1 MRGLASALIAAALA
15 ACGPEAERVAVPP
28 VEAEDGL
35 VAVTINATVPDD
47 AGEIYLAANI
57 DALGLWRADGQLMTG
72 EGRYRTTTLA
82 LRDGFALEFKLTG
95 GSWDTEGTGPSGTV
109 LPNFSHTVEAGGDNV
124 VEVEIVDFKWPADA
138 YIADVEGS
146 GVLGALIYW
155 TDVESQFFDV
165 TRHVSV
171 WLPPGYDADPERN
184 YPVIYMHD
192 GQNLFD
198 PRIANTGTDWGVDEA
213 MMRNVEAGLHDPAIV
228 VGIGSTNIRGFEL
241 SPWHG
246 GPRYAAMIIEEIM
259 PRVNAQFRTL
269 TGSEHTFTMGSSM
282 GGLIS
287 QYLVRSHSEVFNA
300 CGCVSTHVPLSPAQ
314 AEEFLGLDPGDY
326 ADPERPYLLV
336 AADQDTPIPDQIRLY
351 FDYGD
356 ITLDETYP
364 PIHNALRPWLESQGL
379 VEGERYAMRRFEGA
393 PHNEAAW
400 RERVHLQLA
409 WLLGGH
415 DPNGLE

>member
-1 MRGLASALIAAALA
+1 M
-15 ACGPEAERVAVPP
+15 
-28 VEAEDGL
+28 D
-35 VAVTINATVPDD
+35 
-47 AGEIYLAANI
+47 
-57 DALGLWRADGQLMTG
+57 
-72 EGRYRTTTLA
+72 
-82 LRDGFALEFKLTG
+82 
-95 GSWDTEGTGPSGTV
+95 
-109 LPNFSHTVEAGGDNV
+109 AGGDNV

-138 YIADVEGS
+138 YIADIEGS
-146 GVLGALIYW
+146 GVLGTLIYW
-155 TDVESQFFDV
+155 TDFKSEFFDV
-165 TRHVSV
+165 TRHVSI
-171 WLPPGYDADPERN
+171 WLPPGYDAEPERR

-198 PRIANTGTDWGVDEA
+198 PRIANTGVDWGVDEA

-228 VGIGSTNIRGFEL
+228 VGIWSTNIRGFEL

-246 GPRYAAMIIEEIM
+246 GPDYAAMIIEEIM

-269 TGSEHTFTMGSSM
+269 TGPEHTFTMGSSM

-287 QYLVRSHSEVFNA
+287 QYLVRSHSDVFSA

-314 AEEFLGLDPGDY
+314 AEEFLGLDSGDF

-336 AADQDTPIPDQIRLY
+336 ASDQNTPIPDQVRLY
-351 FDYGD
+351 FDFGD

-364 PIHNALRPWLESQGL
+364 AIHDALRPWLESQGL

-409 WLLGGH
+409 WMLGGH
-415 DPNGLE
+415 NPNGLE